1 MKGTVCGASRKKE
14 SSFVFSDVEAECSRS
29 FKSHYNVVRTG
40 LFGFEERGSLV
51 EKLDRRRRRRRRLPG
66 FRASEDTYEG
76 EDVPTGFE
84 RRQRTAREVF
94 LLFLSGFIWGV

>member
-1 MKGTVCGASRKKE
+1 MLE
-14 SSFVFSDVEAECSRS
+14 EL
-29 FKSHYNVVRTG
+29 KSHYNVVRTG

-51 EKLDRRRRRRRRLPG
+51 EKLDRRRRLPG
-66 FRASEDTYEG
+66 FLASEDTYEG
-76 EDVPTGFE
+76 EDVPTGYE